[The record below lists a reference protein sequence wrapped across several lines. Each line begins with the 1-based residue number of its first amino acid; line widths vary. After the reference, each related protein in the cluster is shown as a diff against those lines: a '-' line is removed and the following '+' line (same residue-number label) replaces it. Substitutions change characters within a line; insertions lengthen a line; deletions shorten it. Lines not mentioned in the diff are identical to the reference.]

1 MNSILSASS
10 IAKQLGNRE
19 LFRDLTLSFAR
30 GSRVGLIGRNG
41 IGKSTLIK
49 ILAGIIE
56 PDEGTIARS
65 SDIKVLYVP
74 QSEAELASCNDSIEE
89 FLRQSFTP
97 YGDVQ
102 GAQLVS
108 QGIKMLLATA
118 CSDNAPEADS
128 LVKDLSGGWQKRLCL
143 VKCLVQKPDF
153 LILDEPTN
161 HLDFDGLA
169 WLDTILD
176 GFKGGFIITSH
187 DRALLDTHCN
197 RIIELSSWSS
207 RLIDIDGN
215 YIYFV
220 SKRDEI
226 YEAQIKE
233 SRSLANKAAREL
245 DWLRAGVKARTTKA
259 SARIKSA
266 NEVIDAAKSA
276 KSRLNTKNHTVSAI
290 ETFTTSNRRTKELIN
305 IYGVSKQIG
314 DKSLFSDLDLE
325 IVAGE
330 CLALVGPNGSGKSTL
345 MKLLTG
351 EIKPDQGKI
360 KYASHL
366 QVAYYSQKRTLLP
379 LEDTLMRAL
388 APDGD
393 TVMIGDKAINVNS
406 WAKQLGFRQDQLS
419 TLVKDLSGGEKA
431 RITLGQILQTK
442 ADILL
447 LDEPTN
453 DLDIETLE
461 LLETGLDSFPGA
473 IVIVTHDR
481 YLLKTLPDRLLA
493 LKGDGTTAILS
504 SFDQWEMIRKTGNE
518 QPNSKP
524 NSAELK
530 AKEVSKANYQ
540 DQKELRSLERKIN
553 KLETE
558 IETTQTSMSNTNETS
573 ELIALT
579 EKLASL
585 NAELE
590 GYYER
595 WMELEN

>member
-65 SDIKVLYVP
+65 SDLKVLYVP
-74 QSEAELASCNDSIEE
+74 QSEAELASCDDSIEA
-89 FLRQSFTP
+89 FLSKSFAT
-97 YGDVQ
+97 DAVTCQ
-102 GAQLVS
+102 QLVS
-108 QGIKMLLATA
+108 QGIKMFLGTST
-118 CSDNAPEADS
+118 SDSTPEADS
-128 LVKDLSGGWQKRLCL
+128 LVKDLSGGWQKRLSL
-143 VKCLVQKPDF
+143 VKCLVQRPDF

-169 WLDTILD
+169 WLDTVLNN
-176 GFKGGFIITSH
+176 FKGGFIITSH

-215 YIYFV
+215 YSYFL

-266 NEVIDAAKSA
+266 NEVIEAAKSA
-276 KSRLNTKNHTVSAI
+276 KSRLNSKNLTVSAI
-290 ETFTTSNRRTKELIN
+290 ETFTTSNRRTRELVN
-305 IYGVSKQIG
+305 IHGVTKTLG
-314 DKSLFSDLDLE
+314 DKIIFKDLNLE

-330 CLALVGPNGSGKSTL
+330 CLALVGVNGSGKSTL

-351 EIKPDQGKI
+351 ELKPDQGKI

-366 QVAYYSQKRTLLP
+366 QVAYYSQKRSSLP
-379 LEDTLMRAL
+379 LEDTLMLAL

-493 LKGDGTTAILS
+493 LKGDGTTAIIS
-504 SFDQWEMIRKTGNE
+504 SFEQWELLKRSGTE
-518 QPNSKP
+518 QSTRASSSTQHAPT
-524 NSAELK
+524 
-530 AKEVSKANYQ
+530 KEVSKAKYQ
-540 DQKELRSLERKIN
+540 DQKELRSLERKID

-558 IETTQTSMSNTNETS
+558 IESVQTELSKTNEAA
-573 ELIALT
+573 ELLALT